1 MAQLSDRVN
10 IRELSIAE
18 RILLAQDI
26 WDSIVAEE
34 ESLTLTEFERQ
45 ELDSRMETYDVA
57 LEKRNHVGCRQEESS
72 LWTVSQSIL
81 FLRTAEY
88 RIPE

>member
-1 MAQLSDRVN
+1 MAQVSNRLN
-10 IRELSIAE
+10 IRELSIEE

-57 LEKRNHVGCRQEESS
+57 LERGVTWGVAKRRVHYG
-72 LWTVSQSIL
+72 L
-81 FLRTAEY
+81 
-88 RIPE
+88 

>member
-1 MAQLSDRVN
+1 MAQVSNRLN
-10 IRELSIAE
+10 IRELSIEE

-57 LEKRNHVGCRQEESS
+57 LERGITWEAFIERMKSEK
-72 LWTVSQSIL
+72 
-81 FLRTAEY
+81 
-88 RIPE
+88 

>member
-1 MAQLSDRVN
+1 MAQVSNRLN
-10 IRELSIAE
+10 IRDLSIEE

-45 ELDSRMETYDVA
+45 ELDRRMETYDVA
-57 LEKRNHVGCRQEESS
+57 LERGITWEAFIQRVKSEE
-72 LWTVSQSIL
+72 
-81 FLRTAEY
+81 
-88 RIPE
+88 

>member
-1 MAQLSDRVN
+1 MAQVSNRLN
-10 IRELSIAE
+10 IRELSIEE

-57 LEKRNHVGCRQEESS
+57 LERGVTWEAFIERMKSEK
-72 LWTVSQSIL
+72 
-81 FLRTAEY
+81 
-88 RIPE
+88 

>member
-1 MAQLSDRVN
+1 MAQVSNRLK
-10 IRELSIAE
+10 IRELSIEE

-57 LEKRNHVGCRQEESS
+57 LERGITWEAFIERMKSEK
-72 LWTVSQSIL
+72 
-81 FLRTAEY
+81 
-88 RIPE
+88 

>member
-1 MAQLSDRVN
+1 MAQVSNRLN
-10 IRELSIAE
+10 IRELSIEE

-45 ELDSRMETYDVA
+45 ELDRRMETYDVA
-57 LEKRNHVGCRQEESS
+57 LERGITWEAFIERMKSEK
-72 LWTVSQSIL
+72 
-81 FLRTAEY
+81 
-88 RIPE
+88 

>member
-1 MAQLSDRVN
+1 MRDMRRNSHMAQVSNRLN
-10 IRELSIAE
+10 IRELSIEE

-57 LEKRNHVGCRQEESS
+57 LERGITWEAFIERMKSEK
-72 LWTVSQSIL
+72 
-81 FLRTAEY
+81 
-88 RIPE
+88 

>member
-1 MAQLSDRVN
+1 MAQVSNRLN
-10 IRELSIAE
+10 IRELSIEE

-57 LEKRNHVGCRQEESS
+57 LERGITWGAFIERMKSEK
-72 LWTVSQSIL
+72 
-81 FLRTAEY
+81 
-88 RIPE
+88 

>member
-1 MAQLSDRVN
+1 MAQVSNRLN
-10 IRELSIAE
+10 IRELSIEE

-57 LEKRNHVGCRQEESS
+57 LERGITWEAFIE
-72 LWTVSQSIL
+72 
-81 FLRTAEY
+81 
-88 RIPE
+88 RIKSEK

>member
-1 MAQLSDRVN
+1 MAQVSNRLN
-10 IRELSIAE
+10 IRELSIEE

-57 LEKRNHVGCRQEESS
+57 LERGITWEAFIKRTKSEK
-72 LWTVSQSIL
+72 
-81 FLRTAEY
+81 
-88 RIPE
+88 

>member
-1 MAQLSDRVN
+1 MAQVSNRLN
-10 IRELSIAE
+10 IRELSIEE

-57 LEKRNHVGCRQEESS
+57 LERGITWEAIIQRVKSEE
-72 LWTVSQSIL
+72 
-81 FLRTAEY
+81 
-88 RIPE
+88 

>member
-10 IRELSIAE
+10 IRELSIEE

-57 LEKRNHVGCRQEESS
+57 LERGITWEAFIERMKSEK
-72 LWTVSQSIL
+72 
-81 FLRTAEY
+81 
-88 RIPE
+88 

>member
-1 MAQLSDRVN
+1 MAQVSNRLN
-10 IRELSIAE
+10 IRELSIEE

-57 LEKRNHVGCRQEESS
+57 LERGITWEAFKKRVHYG
-72 LWTVSQSIL
+72 L
-81 FLRTAEY
+81 
-88 RIPE
+88 